1 MILTKHRSTFGYIQ
15 YVQYIELTL
24 SLSISKNGGF
34 LSTVS
39 YVLISRG
46 NGSKN
51 DFMLLLSI
59 LFTDLFLQTWIAV
72 MPG

>member
-1 MILTKHRSTFGYIQ
+1 MIFTKHRSTLAYKK
-15 YVQYIELTL
+15 YIELTL